1 MGSKLSGALNILHF
15 EQFSCC
21 ILWSNIEQFKNI
33 LKRCK
38 YWSILIIYNVLSS
51 MLLSQ
56 GAPYHQ
62 FNRSRESKISK
73 LLWSEYTST
82 WNWTVSCMA
91 PRWTGMWGALATSPP
106 SGPNIAHEKSRRS
119 WVQLNEKTY
128 NWPWPSKM
136 TVLKKMITDCVFI
149 NRYEK
154 HLCLY
159 EIP

>member
-1 MGSKLSGALNILHF
+1 MGSKLSGALKILHF

-21 ILWSNIEQFKNI
+21 ILWSNIEKFKII

-38 YWSILIIYNVLSS
+38 NWSILIIMYFHQCYNLKVPHTTKKKLI
-51 MLLSQ
+51 Q
-56 GAPYHQ
+56 Y
-62 FNRSRESKISK
+62 RESKISK

-91 PRWTGMWGALATSPP
+91 PRCTGMWGALATSPP

-119 WVQLNEKTY
+119 CVQLNEKTY

-136 TVLKKMITDCVFI
+136 TA
-149 NRYEK
+149 NW
-154 HLCLY
+154 LCIY
-159 EIP
+159 K